1 MPLKIDKKD
10 LAIINILRE
19 NSRLSIR
26 NIAKKTKIRPSTV
39 YTRIKKLKQDN
50 IIEKFTIK
58 LNNKAI
64 GEGFIAFM
72 FITTKKEL
80 SKEFFKNPHLKEC
93 FGITG
98 EFDLLLKLKFK
109 DVKEFNSFLISL
121 RKNKD
126 IEKTLT
132 MVSTITLKEEV

>member
-1 MPLKIDKKD
+1 MLDKKD
-10 LAIINILRE
+10 LLIIKTLKE

-26 NIAKKTKIRPSTV
+26 DIAKKTNLRPSTV
-39 YTRIKKLKQDN
+39 YARIKKLKQN
-50 IIEKFTIK
+50 KIIEKFTIK

-64 GEGFIAFM
+64 NESFIAFM

-80 SKEFFKNPHLKEC
+80 SNDFFKNKHIKEC

-109 DVKEFNSFLISL
+109 DIHEFNKFLLNI
-121 RKNKD
+121 RKNKN
-126 IEKTLT
+126 IVKTLT
-132 MVSTITLKEEV
+132 MIATLTLKEEI